1 MNSTSPLSFLPVIA
15 LICLAGQSIAGTAEP
30 KTPVATSPPSGL
42 EAFFT
47 QDYLLGT
54 WGGKRTALKDAGLD
68 MEAIYFGSLPT
79 NFAGGIREETAY
91 QQGLLMITDLDLD
104 SIDAVDLAI
113 QLQKLTGKRIQPQDF
128 KDIRSVADVIGAVHR
143 LMAA

>member
-1 MNSTSPLSFLPVIA
+1 MNDQEILDELRAILHDTFEIEAACV
-15 LICLAGQSIAGTAEP
+15 
-30 KTPVATSPPSGL
+30 TP
-42 EAFFT
+42 EAQLFS
-47 QDYLLGT
+47 DLG
-54 WGGKRTALKDAGLD
+54 
-68 MEAIYFGSLPT
+68 
-79 NFAGGIREETAY
+79 
-91 QQGLLMITDLDLD
+91 LD